1 LQRLIACTGASR
13 TENPAAERNVKKVC
27 FVLNNFVGTGFEGGG
42 GKVSYRLIN
51 MFSLNRHS
59 VDIVCGSTTETS
71 YPGINRIVVINR
83 PYGKTPSELEA
94 FFADVNKRISIE
106 GYDAVISDNI
116 TPHADI
122 SLVQY
127 HSEEHRLQLHGATA
141 VLRRLSKI
149 DRIRK
154 QNEWARQSPRRVIAV
169 SQSIKNDLVKNLRI
183 PPEKIGVVYPG
194 VAVDDVANEHDP
206 AGRVSGKIFTFGFV
220 ATGFSTKGG
229 YIFLQAL
236 RRLARQGH
244 HFKARIVYPEY
255 EKRRLMRMLVRYY
268 GLEPYTEFIPYQK
281 NVKGYYASLNC
292 LVMPSVHEAFG
303 LVALEAMANKLPC
316 IVSSVSGVSE
326 LIQDGINGL
335 VFDMTGR
342 SDVNLAAR
350 MSFVLENGEQGRQ
363 IGQKGYETA
372 LRYNWNKTYADFV
385 KEINL

>member
-1 LQRLIACTGASR
+1 MLIKRNSHECS
-13 TENPAAERNVKKVC
+13 AAGWNVKKIC
-27 FVLNNFVGTGFEGGG
+27 FVLNNFVGTNFAGGG

-51 MFSLNRHS
+51 MFSRNSRYS
-59 VDIVCGSTTETS
+59 VDILCGSTTEPT
-71 YPGINRIVVINR
+71 YPGINRIVVIDR
-83 PYGKTPSELEA
+83 PYGKKPSELEA
-94 FFADVNKRISIE
+94 FFAEVHRRISRE

-149 DRIRK
+149 NRIRK

-169 SQSIKNDLVKNLRI
+169 SHSIKNDLIANLHI
-183 PPEKIGVVYPG
+183 PREKIGVVYPG
-194 VAVDDVANEHDP
+194 VAMEDVTSGHDP
-206 AGRVSGKIFTFGFV
+206 AGSASARIFTFGFV

-229 YIFLQAL
+229 YVFFKAL
-236 RRLARQGH
+236 RELARQGH
-244 HFKARIVYPEY
+244 HFKTRIVYPGY

-281 NVKGYYASLNC
+281 NVKDYYASLSC

-303 LVALEAMANKLPC
+303 LVALEAMANRLPC

-326 LIQDGINGL
+326 IVQDGVNGFL
-335 VFDMTGR
+335 FDMKGIPAM
-342 SDVNLAAR
+342 NLADK
-350 MSFVLENGEQGRQ
+350 MSLVLENSEHIRQ
-363 IGQKGYETA
+363 IGQNGYETA
-372 LRYNWNKTYADFV
+372 LQYSWDKTYEDFV
-385 KEINL
+385 EELNL